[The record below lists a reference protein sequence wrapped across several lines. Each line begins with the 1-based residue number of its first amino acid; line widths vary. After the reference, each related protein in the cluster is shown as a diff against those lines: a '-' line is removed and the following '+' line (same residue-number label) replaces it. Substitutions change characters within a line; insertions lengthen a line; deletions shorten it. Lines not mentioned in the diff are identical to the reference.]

1 MDEDGIAETGTR
13 VGAKDEGLEE
23 LGIAEG
29 IKELGIADG
38 TTELGHAVLGIT
50 DGVAELGTA
59 VLGTVDGAG
68 VLSEINGI
76 PSQYELSRQPIRK
89 VSTPQSVG
97 FPPNLLDV
105 KTLN

>member
-1 MDEDGIAETGTR
+1 MGNSD
-13 VGAKDEGLEE
+13 VGLEE

-29 IKELGIADG
+29 VKELGIDDG

-50 DGVAELGTA
+50 DGVAELGIA

-89 VSTPQSVG
+89 VSIPQSVALL
-97 FPPNLLDV
+97 PNLLDV